1 MKSLMWFRNDLRMDD
16 NPALREACKSSDE
29 VHAIYIY
36 SQNQNKEHNEANCKT
51 EFFIENLKALESE
64 LSNINIP
71 LNIINS
77 VGFKDNSELISS
89 YVKNNSLD
97 KVFWNNQFGIDESER
112 DVSVQNHLED
122 KNIKFE
128 NFDEQ
133 VVFTPGSILT
143 GEGKP
148 YSVFTPFKRRWIENF
163 NLDLLDIEFEYT
175 KKNATNIKS
184 NLTEF
189 DFQFKKNNQVDMS
202 LWPAGETEALS
213 RLKTYLDKNI
223 FRYAQDRNDPIVDGT
238 SRLSAYLASGII
250 SPKRCILE
258 ALKINNFELD
268 SGEKGIVKWIDEIVW
283 REFYKNIMFS
293 FPRVSKG
300 QPFQGYTKNIEWR
313 FSEKEF
319 SAWKEGKTGFPIID
333 SAMKQMLSEGWMHNR
348 LRMVVAM
355 FFTKNM
361 LHDWR
366 LGEAFFMQN
375 LIDGDFASNNG
386 GWQWSSST
394 GTDAAPYFRIFN
406 PLTQSK
412 NFDSEGLFIK
422 KHIKKLENVDKKEI
436 HDPSLDTRERVN
448 YQKQMLDLKQ
458 SRLRA
463 IDAFNKAK
471 NT

>member
-36 SQNQNKEHNEANCKT
+36 SQNQNKKHNEANCKT
-51 EFFIENLKALESE
+51 EFFIENLKVLESK

-71 LNIINS
+71 LNIIHS
-77 VGFKDNSELISS
+77 EGFKDNSEVISN
-89 YVKNNSLD
+89 YVKNNSLN

-112 DVSVQNHLED
+112 DLSVQNYL
-122 KNIKFE
+122 KGNNIEFE

-133 VVFTPGSILT
+133 VVFAPGTILT

-175 KKNATNIKS
+175 KKNATKTES
-184 NLTEF
+184 NVNEF
-189 DFQFKKNNQVDMS
+189 DFQFKKINQVDMS
-202 LWPAGETEALS
+202 LWPAGEVEALS
-213 RLKTYLDKNI
+213 RLKAYLDKNI

-268 SGEKGIVKWIDEIVW
+268 AGEKGIVKWIDEIVW
-283 REFYKNIMFS
+283 REFYKNIMYS

-300 QPFQGYTKNIEWR
+300 QPFQNYTKNIEWR
-313 FSEKEF
+313 FDEEEF
-319 SAWKEGKTGFPIID
+319 TAWKEGKTGFPIID
-333 SAMKQMLSEGWMHNR
+333 SAMRQMLSEGWMHNR

-412 NFDSEGLFIK
+412 NFDSDGLFIK
-422 KHIKKLENVDKKEI
+422 KHIKELENIDKKEI
-436 HDPSLDTRERVN
+436 HDPSSNIRESQN
-448 YQKQMLDLKQ
+448 YPKQILDLKQ

-471 NT
+471 NN